1 MKDNKRMTLVDY
13 SHALT
18 VGEVARRAGVA
29 VSTLHFY
36 ETQGLIKSWRT
47 SGNQRRYHRSVLR
60 LIAVIRIAQRVGIP
74 LADIKARLDAK
85 PRGKPVSTA
94 DWSELSRDWQRDL
107 DERITLL
114 TRLRD
119 QLASCIGCGCLSI
132 SDCPLRNPG
141 DRAAEF
147 GAGARI
153 ADL

>member
-1 MKDNKRMTLVDY
+1 MKPEP
-13 SHALT
+13 HGPALT

-36 ETQGLIKSWRT
+36 ETQGLIESWRT

-60 LIAVIRIAQRVGIP
+60 QIAVIRIAQRVGIP
-74 LADIKARLDAK
+74 LADIRQRLSAV
-85 PRGKPVSTA
+85 PSGRPITSA
-94 DWSELSRDWQRDL
+94 DWTALSRDWHRDL
-107 DERITLL
+107 DQRITLL

-119 QLASCIGCGCLSI
+119 QLDSCIGCGCLSI
-132 SDCPLRNPG
+132 SDCPLRNPD
-141 DRAAEF
+141 DRAAAF

>member
-1 MKDNKRMTLVDY
+1 VALAEKDR
-13 SHALT
+13 ALT

-36 ETQGLIKSWRT
+36 ETQGLIESWRT

-60 LIAVIRIAQRVGIP
+60 LIAIIRIAQRVGIP
-74 LADIKARLDAK
+74 LADIREHLSCIPAH
-85 PRGKPVSTA
+85 KPVTA
-94 DWSELSRDWQRDL
+94 DDWATLSREWRRDL
-107 DERITLL
+107 DQRITLL

-119 QLASCIGCGCLSI
+119 HLDTCIGCGCLSI

>member
-1 MKDNKRMTLVDY
+1 MAPEEKP
-13 SHALT
+13 HALT

-36 ETQGLIKSWRT
+36 EAQGLIESWRT

-60 LIAVIRIAQRVGIP
+60 LIAIIRIAQRVGIP
-74 LADIKARLDAK
+74 LADIREHLSCIPAH
-85 PRGKPVSTA
+85 KPVTA
-94 DWSELSRDWQRDL
+94 DDWATLSREWRRDL
-107 DERITLL
+107 DQRITLL

-119 QLASCIGCGCLSI
+119 HLDTCIGCGCLSV

>member
-1 MKDNKRMTLVDY
+1 MKPEP
-13 SHALT
+13 HGPALT

-36 ETQGLIKSWRT
+36 ETQGLIESWRT

-60 LIAVIRIAQRVGIP
+60 LIAIIRIAQRVGIP
-74 LADIKARLDAK
+74 LADIREHLSCIPAH
-85 PRGKPVSTA
+85 KPVTA
-94 DWSELSRDWQRDL
+94 DDWATLSREWRRDL
-107 DERITLL
+107 DQRITLL

-119 QLASCIGCGCLSI
+119 HLDTCIGCGCLSV

-147 GAGARI
+147 VAGARI

>member
-1 MKDNKRMTLVDY
+1 MALAEKDR
-13 SHALT
+13 ALT

-36 ETQGLIKSWRT
+36 ETQGLIESWRT

-60 LIAVIRIAQRVGIP
+60 LIAIIRIAQRVGIP
-74 LADIKARLDAK
+74 LADIREHLSCIPAH
-85 PRGKPVSTA
+85 KPVTA
-94 DWSELSRDWQRDL
+94 DDWATLSREWRRDL
-107 DERITLL
+107 DQRITLL

-119 QLASCIGCGCLSI
+119 HLDTCIGCGCLSI